1 MKFKCSLVPIFKGD
15 FVLYVCAIFTK
26 KKEHKNESLIIL
38 LSIND
43 LKNVMGKKL
52 ETKKK
57 IRKHSA
63 PTQ

>member
-15 FVLYVCAIFTK
+15 FVLYVCAIFT

-52 ETKKK
+52 ETKKNK
-57 IRKHSA
+57 
-63 PTQ
+63 